1 MSRAIESPV
10 KRWPG
15 RIILPDYLTA
25 PQDAAFEDARKEAS
39 QFKADGEFAHLTNAL
54 LPGILA
60 CVEKWEL
67 QNFPESPV
75 LENFPKTPRGPV
87 AELVF
92 WLMQEI
98 SRLYEDDPVP
108 NA

>member
-15 RIILPDYLTA
+15 RITLPDYLTA
-25 PQDAAFEDARKEAS
+25 PQDAAFEDARTEAANFGDD
-39 QFKADGEFAHLTNAL
+39 QFAHFSNAW

-67 QNFPESPV
+67 QGFPENPTP
-75 LENFPKTPRGPV
+75 ETFPKTPRGPF
-87 AELVF
+87 AELLA
-92 WLMQEI
+92 WIIGEI
-98 SRLYEDDPVP
+98 AKLYEDDPVP